1 MEGLDTL
8 TNALARRTPEQL
20 AALLARHAEPLSRR
34 PAPARLRELAASLW
48 SYETLHQVVLGLDR
62 PCLHV
67 LAATARISQARA
79 REAAHGPA
87 APDPGAGYQSLMA
100 HSLAFPD
107 LATEP
112 VPVADVYAAF
122 GADREAVGTAL
133 EALYEA
139 GLAAPM
145 EDGRVVVP
153 PRTAQL
159 IGAHDLGAFE
169 PAPSPA
175 SLATTPATVTTTST
189 GTDTRMGTG
198 TGTGTGPVDERALT
212 AESQAAAAALVGAL
226 ERLLAAL
233 AVQPAALRKSGGPAV
248 REIRRL
254 AKAAG
259 TSEPRTR
266 LLLDLAL
273 AADLIALS
281 RTPAGTVAL
290 PTSGYDD
297 WLALPPGERL
307 LPVLTAWARH
317 WAIATWTP
325 FGETPTA
332 LERGDDRRAPA
343 LRHGLLAAL
352 ATSTNTSTGAGGCA
366 APGPGVSIPSPDASS
381 LEVLR
386 PLVAVAGWH
395 RPLAVAD
402 EPMILE
408 RAAHTLD
415 EAAFLGLVAYGTLT
429 SVGRALLRAE
439 TAADPAPLRAALRTL
454 LPPPLE
460 QALFQGDLTAV
471 VPGPPSAELSA
482 LLALAADRES
492 DDSATAWRFSGASI
506 RRALDAGR
514 TADALIDDL
523 TAASATGPLPPPLTY
538 LIKDTAR
545 THGRIRVVRA
555 GCCIRSD
562 DAALVHELT
571 AHRELRGLGLRAIAP
586 TVLVSAQEPG
596 PTLDALRA
604 AGYAPALEA
613 ETGTTVVERTPAHRS
628 QAPLRKPTDHLALAR
643 RLLDG

>member
-8 TNALARRTPEQL
+8 THALARRTPEQL

-48 SYETLHQVVLGLDR
+48 SYETLHQVVLGLGR
-62 PCLHV
+62 PCLQV
-67 LAATARISQARA
+67 LAATARLSQGRA

-107 LATEP
+107 LAAEP
-112 VPVADVYAAF
+112 VPEADVYAAF
-122 GADREAVGTAL
+122 DGDREAVGTAL

-139 GLAAPM
+139 GLAAPT
-145 EDGRVVVP
+145 EGGRIVVP

-159 IGAHDLGAFE
+159 IGGHDFGAFE
-169 PAPSPA
+169 PEPSPV
-175 SLATTPATVTTTST
+175 SLAAAS
-189 GTDTRMGTG
+189 
-198 TGTGTGPVDERALT
+198 GPVEERALA
-212 AESQAAAAALVGAL
+212 AESQAAAAALAGAL

-233 AVQPAALRKSGGPAV
+233 AVQPAALRRSGGPAV

-281 RTPAGTVAL
+281 RTPSGTVAL
-290 PTSGYDD
+290 PTSAYDD

-352 ATSTNTSTGAGGCA
+352 ATSTDTGTGSGAGSESGA
-366 APGPGVSIPSPDASS
+366 APGPGVPIPAPDASS
-381 LEVLR
+381 LEALR

-415 EAAFLGLVAYGTLT
+415 EAVFLGLVAYGTLT
-429 SVGRALLRAE
+429 PVGRALLRAE
-439 TAADPAPLRAALRTL
+439 TAADPAPLRAALCTL

-460 QALFQGDLTAV
+460 QALFQGDLTAI
-471 VPGPPSAELSA
+471 VPGPPSAGLSA

-523 TAASATGPLPPPLTY
+523 TAASATGPLPHPLTY

-562 DAALVHELT
+562 DAALVQELI
-571 AHRELRGLGLRAIAP
+571 AHRALRDLGLRAIAP
-586 TVLVSAQEPG
+586 TVLVGAQEPG

-613 ETGTTVVERTPAHRS
+613 ETGTTVVERTAAHRS

-643 RLLDG
+643 RLLNG

>member
-62 PCLHV
+62 PCLQV
-67 LAATARISQARA
+67 LAATARISQERA

-107 LATEP
+107 LAAEP

-122 GADREAVGTAL
+122 GGERDAVGAAL
-133 EALYEA
+133 EALYEV
-139 GLAAPM
+139 GLAAPT

-153 PRTAQL
+153 PRTTQL
-159 IGAHDLGAFE
+159 IGGHDLGAFE
-169 PAPSPA
+169 PEPSPA
-175 SLATTPATVTTTST
+175 SPAATAP
-189 GTDTRMGTG
+189 
-198 TGTGTGPVDERALT
+198 PVEERALT
-212 AESQAAAAALVGAL
+212 AESQAAAAALAGAL

-233 AVQPAALRKSGGPAV
+233 AVQPAVLRKSGGPAV

-259 TSEPRTR
+259 ASEPRTR
-266 LLLDLAL
+266 LLLDLVL

-281 RTPAGTVAL
+281 RTPTGTVAL

-352 ATSTNTSTGAGGCA
+352 ATSTDTATDGCA
-366 APGPGVSIPSPDASS
+366 APGPGVPIPAPDASS
-381 LEVLR
+381 LEALR

-429 SVGRALLRAE
+429 PVGRALLRTE
-439 TAADPAPLRAALRTL
+439 EAADPAPLRAALRTL

-460 QALFQGDLTAV
+460 QALFQGDLTAI

-492 DDSATAWRFSGASI
+492 DDSATAWRFSGASV

-514 TADALIDDL
+514 TADALIDEL
-523 TAASATGPLPPPLTY
+523 TAVSATGPLPHPLTY

-571 AHRELRGLGLRAIAP
+571 AHRALRDLGLRAIAP

-613 ETGTTVVERTPAHRS
+613 ETGTTVVERTAAHRS
-628 QAPLRKPTDHLALAR
+628 RAPLRKPTDHLALAR